1 MSDPLADDTAT
12 DIPAL
17 LNSTMGRTIPVLEHM
32 GLEVIEA
39 APGRAAARVPMGG
52 NGNHVGTMYAGVL
65 FSVAEMLGGALS
77 LATFDPARYYPIVK
91 DLRID
96 FRRPATSAVTART
109 SLDEAEIDR
118 VLVVD
123 EIDGKGLFV
132 LRSELTDADGTL
144 VASTEGTYQIRPH
157 VHGG

>member
-1 MSDPLADDTAT
+1 MDTAD

-17 LNSTMGRTIPVLEHM
+17 LNSTMGETIPVLDHM

-39 APGRAAARVPMGG
+39 DRGRAAARVPMAG

-77 LATFDPARYYPIVK
+77 LATFDPARFYPIVK

-96 FRRPATSAVTART
+96 FRRPATTAVTAR
-109 SLDEAEIDR
+109 AE
-118 VLVVD
+118 LSTD
-123 EIDGKGLFV
+123 EIARVGEAAERDGKGEFV
-132 LRSELTDADGTL
+132 LRAELTDEEGTV
-144 VASTEGTYQIRPH
+144 VATTEGTYQVRPH
-157 VHGG
+157 AR

>member
-1 MSDPLADDTAT
+1 MSDASV

-17 LNSTMGRTIPVLEHM
+17 LNSTIGQTIPVLKHM

-39 APGRAAARVPMGG
+39 APGRAAARVPIDG

-77 LATFDPARYYPIVK
+77 LATFDPARFYPIVK

-109 SLDEAEIDR
+109 SLEEAEIDR
-118 VLVVD
+118 VLADVD
-123 EIDGKGLFV
+123 REGKGQFV
-132 LRSELTDADGTL
+132 LRSELTDEDGTV

-157 VHGG
+157 PSAD

>member
-1 MSDPLADDTAT
+1 MAPMSDASA

-17 LNSTMGRTIPVLEHM
+17 LNASMGRTIPVLEHM
-32 GLEVIEA
+32 GLEVLEA
-39 APGRAAARVPMGG
+39 ASGRAAARVPIDG

-77 LATFDPARYYPIVK
+77 LATFDSARFYPIVK

-109 SLDEAEIDR
+109 SLDAAEVDR
-118 VLVVD
+118 VLAD
-123 EIDGKGLFV
+123 AERDGKGQFV
-132 LRSELTDADGTL
+132 LRSELTDEDGTV
-144 VASTEGTYQIRPH
+144 VATTEGTYQIRPH
-157 VHGG
+157 SA

>member
-1 MSDPLADDTAT
+1 MSDASV

-17 LNSTMGRTIPVLEHM
+17 LNSTMGGTIPVLEHM

-39 APGRAAARVPMGG
+39 APGRAAARVPIEG

-77 LATFDPARYYPIVK
+77 LATFDAARFYPIVK

-96 FRRPATSAVTART
+96 FRRPATSSVTART
-109 SLDEAEIDR
+109 SLDQAEVDR
-118 VLVVD
+118 VLGD
-123 EIDGKGLFV
+123 AERDGKGQFV
-132 LRSELTDADGTL
+132 LRSELTDEEGTV
-144 VASTEGTYQIRPH
+144 VATTEGTYQVRLH
-157 VHGG
+157 

>member
-1 MSDPLADDTAT
+1 MSDASV

-17 LNSTMGRTIPVLEHM
+17 LNSTIGQTIPVLEHM

-39 APGRAAARVPMGG
+39 APGRAAARVPIDG

-77 LATFDPARYYPIVK
+77 LATFDPARFYPIVK

-96 FRRPATSAVTART
+96 FRRPATSTVTART
-109 SLDEAEIDR
+109 SLEEAEIDR
-118 VLVVD
+118 VLADVD
-123 EIDGKGLFV
+123 REGKGQFV
-132 LRSELTDADGTL
+132 LRSELTDEDGTV

-157 VHGG
+157 PSAD

>member
-1 MSDPLADDTAT
+1 MAPMSDASV

-17 LNSTMGRTIPVLEHM
+17 LNSTIGQTIPVLEHM

-39 APGRAAARVPMGG
+39 APGRAAARVPIDG

-77 LATFDPARYYPIVK
+77 LATFDPARFYPIVK

-109 SLDEAEIDR
+109 SLEEAEIDR
-118 VLVVD
+118 VLADVD
-123 EIDGKGLFV
+123 REGKGQFV
-132 LRSELTDADGTL
+132 LRSELTDEDGTV

-157 VHGG
+157 PSAD

>member
-1 MSDPLADDTAT
+1 MSDASV

-17 LNSTMGRTIPVLEHM
+17 LNSTIGQTIPVLEHM

-39 APGRAAARVPMGG
+39 APGRAAARVPIDG

-77 LATFDPARYYPIVK
+77 LATFDPARFYPIVK

-109 SLDEAEIDR
+109 SLEEAEIDR
-118 VLVVD
+118 VLADVD
-123 EIDGKGLFV
+123 REGKGQFV
-132 LRSELTDADGTL
+132 LRSELTDEDGTV

-157 VHGG
+157 PSAD

>member
-1 MSDPLADDTAT
+1 MAPMPDGLPDAA
-12 DIPAL
+12 AL
-17 LNSTMGRTIPVLEHM
+17 LNATMGETIPVLDRM

-39 APGRAAARVPMGG
+39 APGRSAARVPMAG

-109 SLDEAEIDR
+109 SLDEAEVAR
-118 VLVVD
+118 VLAD
-123 EIDGKGLFV
+123 AERDGKGQFTLV
-132 LRSELTDADGTL
+132 AELTDEVGTV
-144 VASTEGTYQIRPH
+144 VATTEGTYQIRPL
-157 VHGG
+157 

>member
-1 MSDPLADDTAT
+1 MDTVD

-17 LNSTMGRTIPVLEHM
+17 LNSTMGETIPVLDHM

-39 APGRAAARVPMGG
+39 APGRAAARVPMAG

-77 LATFDPARYYPIVK
+77 LATFDPALYYPIVK

-96 FRRPATSAVTART
+96 FRRPAASTVTART
-109 SLDEAEIDR
+109 SLDEPEIER
-118 VLVVD
+118 VLAD
-123 EIDGKGLFV
+123 ASRDGKGQFV
-132 LRSELTDADGTL
+132 LRSELTDEDGTV
-144 VASTEGTYQIRPH
+144 VATTEGTYQIRPH
-157 VHGG
+157 LHGG

>member
-1 MSDPLADDTAT
+1 MAPMSDASV

-17 LNSTMGRTIPVLEHM
+17 LNSTIGQTIPVLEHM

-39 APGRAAARVPMGG
+39 APGRAAARVPIDG
-52 NGNHVGTMYAGVL
+52 NGTHVGTMYAGVL

-77 LATFDPARYYPIVK
+77 LATFDPARFYPIVK

-109 SLDEAEIDR
+109 SLEEAEIDR
-118 VLVVD
+118 VLADVD
-123 EIDGKGLFV
+123 REGKGQFV
-132 LRSELTDADGTL
+132 LRSELTDEDGTV

-157 VHGG
+157 PSAD